1 MRAAMARF
9 EPQDVLPR
17 PRNELTPEEAARL
30 GDGPYQPVEA
40 PRERDY
46 LETSQF
52 PSRTNP
58 DATIT
63 RKGPADL
70 VTFTRSLN
78 GIRDEGGELTA
89 AGISNAAR
97 RGEDLDRKSTR
108 LNSSH

>member
-1 MRAAMARF
+1 MIRRPPRSTRTDTLFPYTTLFRSAGMARV

-70 VTFTRSLN
+70 VTFQIGR
-78 GIRDEGGELTA
+78 A
-89 AGISNAAR
+89 
-97 RGEDLDRKSTR
+97 
-108 LNSSH
+108 HV